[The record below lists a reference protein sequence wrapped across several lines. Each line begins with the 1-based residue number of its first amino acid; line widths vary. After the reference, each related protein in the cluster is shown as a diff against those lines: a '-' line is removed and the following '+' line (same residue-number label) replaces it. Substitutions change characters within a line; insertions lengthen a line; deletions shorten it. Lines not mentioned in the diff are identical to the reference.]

1 MEVKKKVKKS
11 QQGDYRHP
19 TQYISY
25 ERSKNNPFDMNNKIG
40 DDDIVPFVVADEVQ
54 DLQKKQKYVW

>member
-1 MEVKKKVKKS
+1 MEVKKKVKRS

-19 TQYISY
+19 THYISY
-25 ERSKNNPFDMNNKIG
+25 EKTKNNPFETNKIG
-40 DDDIVPFVVADEVQ
+40 EDDIVPFVVADEVQ